1 MTVQRNRLNPDIP
14 YHFLHEQ
21 EPDEFGKMREINTIF
36 LTNKECAFQCI
47 FCDLRKNTLSV
58 PTPAG
63 AILKQM
69 DYALAR
75 LPRAQGIKL
84 YNNGNFFDTKSIPTS
99 DYSGIIERIRTYERV
114 IVENHPK
121 LCNDAC
127 LKFNEKLNGRLEIAM
142 GLETIHPDVWPKL
155 NKQFIPEDFKRA
167 ATFLKSHSI
176 DIRVFILLNPP
187 FLTDRDKNIQWALHT
202 IQFAFENGAG
212 CCSVIATRPGNE
224 AMQTL
229 QKQGQYVPPT
239 LDALEEVFEKALSM
253 SKGRVFVD
261 TWDIDSL
268 SRCPNCFNERKQR
281 LEKMNLEQRILDKVV
296 CDCQGIHQNE

>member
-1 MTVQRNRLNPDIP
+1 MTVQRDRLNPGIP

-21 EPDEFGKMREINTIF
+21 EPDGFGKMKELNTIF

-47 FCDLRKNTLSV
+47 FCDLQKNTLSV

-63 AILKQM
+63 AIPKQI

-75 LPRAQGIKL
+75 LPKAQEIKL

-121 LCNDAC
+121 LCSDSC
-127 LKFNEKLNGRLEIAM
+127 VKFSEKLNGKLEIAM
-142 GLETIHPDVWPKL
+142 GLETIHPDVWPRL
-155 NKQFIPEDFKRA
+155 NKQFTPENFKKA
-167 ATFLKSHSI
+167 SAFLKNHGI
-176 DIRVFILLNPP
+176 DIRIFILLNPP
-187 FLTDRDKNIQWALHT
+187 FLTDRDENVRWALRS

-224 AMQTL
+224 AMQIL

-253 SKGRVFVD
+253 SKGRIFVD
-261 TWDIDSL
+261 TWDINLL
-268 SRCPNCFNERKQR
+268 SHCPHCFQARKER
-281 LEKMNLEQRILDKVV
+281 LEKMNREQKIYPRISCSFQDK
-296 CDCQGIHQNE
+296 